1 LIIFHSARPQYSNS
15 NFVLV
20 SSFPTREL
28 SDDDSTIEK
37 AGLKNAAL
45 MQRLK

>member
-1 LIIFHSARPQYSNS
+1 MNFRARPEYVNR
-15 NFVLV
+15 NFTLV

-28 SDDDSTIEK
+28 TDLSITIES